1 MLVYRVNHVG
11 NYFRA
16 TVTTQQFVIK
26 FYSPVSAFLISH
38 YTLLNMIHV
47 HSYFSTQCEQMFMN
61 TSWLLL
67 FMNQKHPSLF

>member
-1 MLVYRVNHVG
+1 MLVYGVNHVG

-16 TVTTQQFVIK
+16 TVTTQQSVIR
-26 FYSPVSAFLISH
+26 FYSPVSAFLMS

-67 FMNQKHPSLF
+67 FMKQKHPSLF